1 MSQEIV
7 FCQFESDHD
16 REGML
21 VWELFGEEMG
31 SWNSDF
37 ILNLF
42 SPNSAAGV
50 KSIPL
55 QLMQTNDFIF

>member
-21 VWELFGEEMG
+21 VWELFGEEIAWYADG
-31 SWNSDF
+31 ET
-37 ILNLF
+37 ILRNEYN
-42 SPNSAAGV
+42 P
-50 KSIPL
+50 SIAYAYGIICK
-55 QLMQTNDFIF
+55 TDIYG

>member
-21 VWELFGEEMG
+21 VWELFGEDIGLGWDEEKKTIAA
-31 SWNSDF
+31 SDEWWEAK
-37 ILNLF
+37 IQ
-42 SPNSAAGV
+42 V
-50 KSIPL
+50 CII
-55 QLMQTNDFIF
+55 Q